1 MSGLAEY
8 RRRRDF
14 GRTAEPAGDAGV
26 HPPDGWFVIQ
36 KHAARR
42 LHYDLRLAIGG
53 VLVSWAVARVPSLDP
68 TVRRLAV
75 RTEDHPLSYG
85 DFEGTIPKG
94 EYGGGTVLVWD
105 RGPVDIAGDPATGL
119 AGGSLEVTLHG
130 RRLTGGFRLV
140 RLRPTAKEPRESWLL
155 IKKRDES
162 AAADIDLA
170 VQDTSVDTGR
180 TLPEV
185 AAGDSRSAGRTPRRR
200 SDRPRPPRFLKPQ
213 LAAPAEAPPTS
224 GDWLYELK
232 FDGYRLLTA
241 VAGPEVRCYT
251 RSGLDWTARFGPIVR
266 RLATLGLGPTLLDG
280 EVVAVREG
288 RAHRLLRSAA
298 GDRRSAGPPQLLRLR
313 PPGRRRRGHP
323 RPAADRAAAAARRTA
338 WRTAGAG
345 LPVPAN
351 RRARRP
357 RAGGGLPPGLG
368 GPDRQARRRP
378 LPLAPHP
385 GLAQAEMPSPPG
397 VRRRRVQRFAARA
410 PLRVAVARRPR
421 GRPAGLCRPGRHRV
435 RRPRAPPRWPT
446 GSRRWRRSTVR
457 SPPCPTTCPAA
468 SDG

>member
-185 AAGDSRSAGRTPRRR
+185 AAGELPVRWTDAPSPV
-200 SDRPRPPRFLKPQ
+200 RPP
-213 LAAPAEAPPTS
+213 APPA
-224 GDWLYELK
+224 L
-232 FDGYRLLTA
+232 
-241 VAGPEVRCYT
+241 PE
-251 RSGLDWTARFGPIVR
+251 
-266 RLATLGLGPTLLDG
+266 
-280 EVVAVREG
+280 
-288 RAHRLLRSAA
+288 
-298 GDRRSAGPPQLLRLR
+298 
-313 PPGRRRRGHP
+313 
-323 RPAADRAAAAARRTA
+323 AAARR
-338 WRTAGAG
+338 
-345 LPVPAN
+345 
-351 RRARRP
+351 
-357 RAGGGLPPGLG
+357 PG
-368 GPDRQARRRP
+368 
-378 LPLAPHP
+378 
-385 GLAQAEMPSPPG
+385 
-397 VRRRRVQRFAARA
+397 
-410 PLRVAVARRPR
+410 R
-421 GRPAGLCRPGRHRV
+421 GRRDLEATATHRANISTAHQ
-435 RRPRAPPRWPT
+435 RQPP
-446 GSRRWRRSTVR
+446 S
-457 SPPCPTTCPAA
+457 
-468 SDG
+468 

>member
-288 RAHRLLRSAA
+288 GRTDFSALQQAIAEAPDRLSYFVFDLLVDDGEDIRA
-298 GDRRSAGPPQLLRLR
+298 R
-313 PPGRRRRGHP
+313 PLTERRRRL
-323 RPAADRAAAAARRTA
+323 AA
-338 WRTAGAG
+338 
-345 LPVPAN
+345 L
-351 RRARRP
+351 
-357 RAGGGLPPGLG
+357 LG
-368 GPDRQARRRP
+368 
-378 LPLAPHP
+378 
-385 GLAQAEMPSPPG
+385 E
-397 VRRRRVQRFAARA
+397 
-410 PLRVAVARRPR
+410 
-421 GRPAGLCRPGRHRV
+421 
-435 RRPRAPPRWPT
+435 PRAPVYLSQPIDAPGDRVLAEACRQGWEGLIAKRADAPYR
-446 GSRRWRRSTVR
+446 SRRTQA
-457 SPPCPTTCPAA
+457 CGA
-468 SDG
+468 S